1 MRYLRQ
7 PSNRGVC
14 GQTCVAMIA
23 DVSLD
28 AAIKAS
34 GETGGTHAT
43 HVIKALNALCVKC
56 DQKLTRIKKDTRKPD
71 LCMVILHLEDNE
83 KHWTIFVRVEDKL
96 EAYIDP
102 VAGVLRGYREGI
114 RETSY
119 LQIHGKDLTLD
130 EFERVYYEAKYNTEV
145 GIV

>member
-1 MRYLRQ
+1 MTYIRQ
-7 PSNRGVC
+7 PLKRGVC

-23 DVSLD
+23 DVSLE

-43 HVIKALNALCVKC
+43 HIIKAFNKLGIKC
-56 DQKLTRIKKDTRKPD
+56 EQKITRIKKNGMKPN
-71 LCMVILHLEDNE
+71 LCMVILHLENNE
-83 KHWTIFVRVEDKL
+83 KHWTIFVRVENKL

-102 VAGVLRGYREGI
+102 VAGILSGYREGI

-119 LQIHGKDLTLD
+119 LTIHDKDLTLN
-130 EFERVYYEAKYNTEV
+130 EFERVYYEAKYHTED